1 MEPIVMPETE
11 LDSRAEEEARIH
23 EWRSERL
30 SELGLPRLLAEYFA
44 DAVDWHDLAA
54 LVDRGCPIG
63 LALEIVR

>member
-1 MEPIVMPETE
+1 MEPIAMPEFD
-11 LDSRAEEEARIH
+11 LDSRAEEEARVH
-23 EWRSERL
+23 EWRTERL
-30 SELGLPRLLAEYFA
+30 GELGLPRLLAEHFA